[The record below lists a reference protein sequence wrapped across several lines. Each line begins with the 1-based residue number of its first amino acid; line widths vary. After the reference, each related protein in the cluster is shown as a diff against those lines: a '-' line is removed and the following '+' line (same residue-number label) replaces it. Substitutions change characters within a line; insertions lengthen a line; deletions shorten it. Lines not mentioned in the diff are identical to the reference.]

1 MQAVKRLELS
11 PGQQP
16 KEHQLV
22 RLLKYIAGLYESK
35 TTKRLKGEKL
45 YSLMRN
51 GLVISWED
59 LQDTAYVLLLH
70 LMAAGRCSL
79 PVGTLLQSGVA

>member
-35 TTKRLKGEKL
+35 TTKRLNGEKL

-51 GLVISWED
+51 GLVIS
-59 LQDTAYVLLLH
+59 
-70 LMAAGRCSL
+70 
-79 PVGTLLQSGVA
+79 